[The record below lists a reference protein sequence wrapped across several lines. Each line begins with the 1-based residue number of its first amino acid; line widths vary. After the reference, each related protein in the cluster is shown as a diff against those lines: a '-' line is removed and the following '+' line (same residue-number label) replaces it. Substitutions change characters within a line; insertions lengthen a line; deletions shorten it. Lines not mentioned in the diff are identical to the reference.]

1 MGSSSDTRGTS
12 VHSVDRAISILQVLA
27 RRGAV
32 GVTQIAAELDVH
44 KSTVF
49 RILSTLEARGLVEQ
63 HASRGQYQLGHGVVQ
78 LAAGATSRYDISL
91 VSRPICEELAE
102 DIGETV
108 NIAIHDG
115 RQVINIDQ
123 VIGSSSVTTVNW
135 VGQRTPLHTTSPGKV
150 FLAAMSPK
158 GLKAVL
164 DRGLER
170 LTEHTIVDARVLM
183 KQLAE
188 VRDLGYAYTVD
199 EHEVGLASVAAPIRE
214 FSGNVC
220 AAVLLSGPTFRIQEE
235 TIQAVA
241 DRVLAAA
248 SAISERNGFPKSG

>member
-1 MGSSSDTRGTS
+1 MTSSGDTRGTS

-32 GVTQIAAELDVH
+32 GVTQIAAEIDVH

-91 VSRPICEELAE
+91 VSRPVCQELAE
-102 DIGETV
+102 EIGETV

-123 VIGSSSVTTVNW
+123 VIGSSAVTTVNW
-135 VGQRTPLHTTSPGKV
+135 VGQRTPLHSTSPGKV
-150 FLAAMSPK
+150 FLAAMSTEN
-158 GLKAVL
+158 LDRVL
-164 DRGLER
+164 DEGLER
-170 LTEHTIVDARVLM
+170 LTEHTIVDPKTLR
-183 KQLAE
+183 KQLGE
-188 VRDLGYAYTVD
+188 VRDRGFAYTID

-214 FSGNVC
+214 FSGDVC
-220 AAVLLSGPTFRIQEE
+220 AAVLLSAPTFRMHEE
-235 TIQAVA
+235 TIEAIA
-241 DRVLAAA
+241 ERVLAAA
-248 SAISERNGFPKSG
+248 AAISERNGFPKSG